1 VKRAFRSPMLW
12 AVLASLLVAA
22 PHVPLYRFVASDLL
36 QLGIVEGTIERPGV
50 APFNLFTFSD
60 GSADLNRAALASG
73 EFPWFTDPGWKMDFF
88 RPLSSLS
95 TAASHALF
103 GREPFGYA
111 LVGLL
116 WYLALVASL
125 AALVRQSLDG
135 EEGSEDDGSGPIA
148 CLSAVL
154 FAFAARN
161 VATFLYNAAR
171 WVLVASTFGLL
182 AVLAHLR
189 WRQNCW
195 KPGRWLAPLALCLSL
210 LGGESGLVFAGFI
223 LAWEVVA
230 QSEPRERIRAA
241 LPTVL
246 VVALYLGFYVA
257 NGYGTAG
264 QDAYLNPADAPRAF
278 LVAAPLR
285 AFSVVSEMV
294 FGAVSLFGLDSLEPS
309 ALLQSAIGV
318 GALAVL
324 ALLVVPAARDASGER
339 RRVTLWLALGTAGS
353 LVPALASVPG
363 YRAAIVPF
371 LGGSALLAIGLYGAW
386 RRWRTRRSAFAWLT
400 ALVALALGVI
410 HLGYSPYLWLASVGP
425 TRAYLEAEEASP
437 QKSGLEEIEAGDT
450 AVFLDGGW
458 FIQTYYE
465 YNDRRIH
472 GQVIPAAWRQLSA
485 APGEHRY
492 TRPDERTLDLE
503 LPGGG
508 MFQDAFLY
516 AFRTRRR
523 PLATGDRVELPGLLI
538 EVLASGPDGPTRLR
552 YRFERPLED
561 PRYRFFRW
569 SKGSFVAEQ
578 PPAIGDRLTLP

>member
-1 VKRAFRSPMLW
+1 VKRALRSPILW
-12 AVLASLLVAA
+12 GVLAATLVAA

-36 QLGIVEGTIERPGV
+36 QLGIIEGTIERPGV
-50 APFNLFTFSD
+50 APLNLFTFSD
-60 GSADLNRAALASG
+60 GSAELNRAAIASG

-88 RPLSSLS
+88 RPLASLS
-95 TAASHALF
+95 TAVCHALF
-103 GREPFGYA
+103 GRDPFGYA

-125 AALVRQSLDG
+125 AALARQALG
-135 EEGSEDDGSGPIA
+135 REDDGSGPIA

-154 FAFAARN
+154 FAFATRN

-171 WVLVASTFGLL
+171 WVLVASTFGLV

-189 WRQNCW
+189 WRRNGW
-195 KPGRWLAPLALCLSL
+195 TPGRWLAPLALCLSL

-223 LAWEVVA
+223 LAWELVA
-230 QSEPRERIRAA
+230 PEEPRERVRAA

-264 QDAYLNPADAPRAF
+264 QDAYLNPADAPWAF

-294 FGAVSLFGLDSLEPS
+294 FGAVSLFSLSSLGLS

-324 ALLVVPAARDASGER
+324 ALLVVPVARGASRDR

-371 LGGSALLAIGLYGAW
+371 LGGSVLLAIGLHGAW
-386 RRWRTRRSAFAWLT
+386 RRWRTRRNAFAWLT

-437 QKSGLEEIEAGDT
+437 QTSGLEEIEAGDT

-465 YNDRRIH
+465 YNERRIH
-472 GQVIPAAWRQLSA
+472 DQVIPAAWRQLSA
-485 APGEHRY
+485 SSGEHRY

-503 LPGGG
+503 LPDGG
-508 MFQDAFLY
+508 MFRDEFLY

-523 PLATGDRVELPGLLI
+523 PLATGDTVELPGLLI
-538 EVLASGPDGPTRLR
+538 EILASGPDGPTRLR
-552 YRFERPLED
+552 YRFEHPLED
-561 PRYRFFRW
+561 PRYRFYRW
-569 SKGSFVAEQ
+569 QKGAFVAEE
-578 PPAIGDRLTLP
+578 PPAIGSRLTLP